1 MLRAD
6 LTGPDMPWKVSEQ
19 ADFAVGGDTLLEKLD
34 LYISECSAVIHL
46 IGEAAGA
53 SATPLEVDAF
63 LRARPAFLSR
73 HGAMRAG
80 LGDCHRLSY
89 TQWEACMA
97 LDHGVPLYLF
107 VPSDDFKGRQPGFSA
122 TDADREAQGMHFDRL
137 RMLGLDRGEFTSPER
152 LSSMV
157 LRSLSGLIARSGE
170 KADRAFAES
179 LECFAKIRDPG
190 DGAADREESKAAIQ
204 PFQLD
209 LLLPAHLI
217 AGQSSRV
224 EFHVREPGRTPL
236 EDVVVEFE
244 FGSAK
249 ITARHD
255 LLKRGE
261 DVHLVGDSPWI
272 PHEAGTPQI
281 KLTVSCLR
289 LSSLRERFEWKSFA
303 NVHRAEKAADISRA
317 GKRRFRSQQIDLELK
332 EETLHPRQGACGLEL
347 RPVPAAGARFEM
359 GSPKTERGRNAD
371 EDLHPVRFGHS
382 WWMARHPVSQ
392 GQFLAVMGNNPSKF
406 SGQSPDFPVE
416 CVTWD
421 EAKDFCERLTR
432 LERAEDN
439 LPLGFHYRLPTEAE
453 WEFSCRAGEAVP
465 VASGTSRSS
474 SEGIAVSHPISTF
487 PLDGNRGAN
496 HFGLCDMTGN
506 VFQWCLDAYGPY
518 PQHIEADPCSG
529 GDGDLRVIRG
539 GSWHDPAGFRRPAAR
554 SHSRRDTRSSRIG
567 FRVVLARV

>member
-19 ADFAVGGDTLLEKLD
+19 ADFAVGGGTLLEKLD
-34 LYISECSAVIHL
+34 RYIGECSAVIHL
-46 IGEAAGA
+46 IGEATGA
-53 SATPLEVDAF
+53 LAKPLEVDAF
-63 LRARPAFLSR
+63 LHARPAFLSR

-80 LGDCHRLSY
+80 LGDCRGLSY

-107 VPSDDFKGRQPGFSA
+107 VPSGDFKERQPGFSA
-122 TDADREAQGMHFDRL
+122 TDADREAQHAHFDRL
-137 RMLGLDRGEFTSPER
+137 RTLGLDRGEFTSPER

-170 KADRAFAES
+170 QADQAFAES
-179 LECFAKIRDPG
+179 LEGFAKIRESG
-190 DGAADREESKAAIQ
+190 DEVASQDDSKAAIL
-204 PFQLD
+204 PFHME

-217 AGQSSRV
+217 VGQGTRV
-224 EFHVREPGRTPL
+224 EFHVREPGRTAL
-236 EDVVVEFE
+236 EDVVVELE
-244 FGSAK
+244 IGSSR
-249 ITARHD
+249 ITTRRD

-261 DVHLVGDSPWI
+261 DVCLVGDSQLI

-303 NVHRAEKAADISRA
+303 NVHPAEQATAISHAVRARFSSR
-317 GKRRFRSQQIDLELK
+317 QIDLELK

-347 RPVPAAGARFEM
+347 RPVPAAGKRCEM
-359 GSPKTERGRNAD
+359 GSPKNEHGRHAD
-371 EDLHPVRFGHS
+371 EDLHPVRFRGS

-392 GQFLAVMGNNPSKF
+392 GQFLAVMSGNPSKF
-406 SGQSPDFPVE
+406 SGQSTNFPVE

-432 LERAEDN
+432 LERAEEN

-453 WEFSCRAGEAVP
+453 WEFSCRAGETVP
-465 VASGTSRSS
+465 MTSGTARSS
-474 SEGIAVSHPISTF
+474 AEGVAISHPISTF

-496 HFGLCDMTGN
+496 RFGLCDMAGN
-506 VFQWCLDAYGPY
+506 VFQWCLDGYGPY
-518 PQHIEADPCSG
+518 PQRIESDPCLG
-529 GDGDLRVIRG
+529 GDSAMRVIRG
-539 GSWHDPAGFRRPAAR
+539 GSWHDPANFRRPAAR
-554 SHSRRDTRSSRIG
+554 SQCQRDTRSSRIG